1 MNAWLLIALSL
12 LSTTA
17 RASVSNVLAKHF
29 VQAGEDARLFNTIA
43 GLAASALLFIVSAS
57 REPDGTGM
65 LPLALVFG
73 LVYFAAFT
81 SYSKAMSLGP
91 MSYTSLATS
100 LGMVLPVIA
109 GPLVW
114 GESIRPLQLF
124 ALLVMMAG
132 IALPCITKGGEGV
145 RLTRRWVFWALI
157 SFISSGSINIIQK
170 VFANSTAGS
179 DQGRFM
185 AFTFL
190 FFSIFSL
197 LSLIPGLRG
206 RPPLSGPRIPLSLL
220 QGVCDS
226 LQHGINLALAS
237 MLPSIVLFPVLNGG
251 ASLLA
256 VLVSVVAFH
265 ERPGKADTVS
275 LTLLVASILMLS
287 MS

>member
-17 RASVSNVLAKHF
+17 RASVSNVLAKRF

-109 GPLVW
+109 GPLAW
-114 GESIRPLQLF
+114 GESIRPPDAPVGILGAYIIYLF
-124 ALLVMMAG
+124 RKHKHHTESVRKQYCRFRSGTLHG
-132 IALPCITKGGEGV
+132 FHLP
-145 RLTRRWVFWALI
+145 F
-157 SFISSGSINIIQK
+157 
-170 VFANSTAGS
+170 
-179 DQGRFM
+179 
-185 AFTFL
+185 
-190 FFSIFSL
+190 
-197 LSLIPGLRG
+197 
-206 RPPLSGPRIPLSLL
+206 
-220 QGVCDS
+220 
-226 LQHGINLALAS
+226 LQHILTAVPHSRIEGPSSALRS
-237 MLPSIVLFPVLNGG
+237 QDSSQSVPG
-251 ASLLA
+251 SL
-256 VLVSVVAFH
+256 
-265 ERPGKADTVS
+265 
-275 LTLLVASILMLS
+275 
-287 MS
+287 